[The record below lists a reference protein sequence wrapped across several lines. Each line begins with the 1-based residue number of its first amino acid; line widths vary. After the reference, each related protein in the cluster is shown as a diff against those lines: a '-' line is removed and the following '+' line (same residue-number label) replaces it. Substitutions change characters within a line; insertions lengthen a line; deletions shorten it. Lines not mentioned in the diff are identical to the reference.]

1 MWKIQESNGKLGLC
15 PLFGVIMKLFSRLIP
30 ITAIMGCSPQPRPD
44 LKIKYLAIAI
54 NIAGQG
60 GRLGGG
66 GLGEL
71 SDGAGGWQQNAIAHP
86 FCRDRHFFPED
97 SPQNAIAPIT
107 VWVSGCQGLC
117 IVLQRSLSIRCTPV
131 VRQSP
136 RKPNSI
142 EARLG

>member
-66 GLGEL
+66 GL
-71 SDGAGGWQQNAIAHP
+71 S
-86 FCRDRHFFPED
+86 
-97 SPQNAIAPIT
+97 AIAPIT
-107 VWVSGCQGLC
+107 VRVSGCRGLC
-117 IVLQRSLSIRCTPV
+117 IQPKQLQSIRCTRIVRHLTIFASISEVFVLLLLKV
-131 VRQSP
+131 VELCIRIL
-136 RKPNSI
+136 K
-142 EARLG
+142 